1 MRFCDVA
8 AQASDAEHPAAGGHH
23 AAVGFGGAGV
33 EDLGVGEVV
42 FGLQA
47 VNDVAGLVVEGI
59 AAARQ
64 HHAEG
69 GAGIPLHL
77 RLVVIAQAF
86 PQRLQAERGQIRLEA
101 HQHRLRLW
109 IAEAAVELDDARL
122 AVAVDHQADVEEALK
137 GRAFG
142 GHAAQRGADDA
153 LHDAAVNL
161 RRHHAGWRIGAHAAG
176 VGPQVAVVAGLVI
189 LGRRQRQG
197 ANAIA
202 EADEGRL
209 FAEQAVLDDHL
220 AAGAPETPAAEHV
233 PRRAH
238 RLFDVAPRHHH
249 ALASR
254 EAVRLDHDGRPAAA
268 NVALGRSGIHEGFAG
283 RGGNVVA
290 RHERL
295 GERLG
300 AFEAGGRLGRA
311 EAGQPAGIEDVADAR
326 HEQRLRADQ
335 REVHAFGGGEV
346 SKGVRVR
353 VDCHVADLAALGGGA
368 RIAWGHE
375 HALHLGG
382 ARGRP
387 GERVFAPAA
396 ADHQHLH
403 EGASR

>member
-1 MRFCDVA
+1 MPPV
-8 AQASDAEHPAAGGHH
+8 
-23 AAVGFGGAGV
+23 
-33 EDLGVGEVV
+33 LGP
-42 FGLQA
+42 
-47 VNDVAGLVVEGI
+47 
-59 AAARQ
+59 RS
-64 HHAEG
+64 
-69 GAGIPLHL
+69 PSS
-77 RLVVIAQAF
+77 R
-86 PQRLQAERGQIRLEA
+86 
-101 HQHRLRLW
+101 
-109 IAEAAVELDDARL
+109 
-122 AVAVDHQADVEEALK
+122 
-137 GRAFG
+137 
-142 GHAAQRGADDA
+142 
-153 LHDAAVNL
+153 
-161 RRHHAGWRIGAHAAG
+161 
-176 VGPQVAVVAGLVI
+176 GLVI

-197 ANAIA
+197 ANAVA

-209 FAEQAVLDDHL
+209 FAEQTVLDDHFAPS
-220 AAGAPETPAAEHV
+220 AAEAPAAEHV

-254 EAVRLDHDGRPAAA
+254 EAVRLDPDGRPAAA

-295 GERLG
+295 GECLG
-300 AFEAGGRLGRA
+300 AFEAGGCLRGA

-346 SKGVRVR
+346 REGVRIR
-353 VDCHVADLAALGGGA
+353 VDCHVVDLAALCGGA
-368 RIAWGHE
+368 RIAGGHE

-382 ARGRP
+382 VRGRP

-403 EGASR
+403 EQPSR